1 MSMNVCSYAMNKSRK
16 TNAIPER
23 SNRGGIIPAM
33 PPKPR
38 PGGPDSPP
46 GVSKDLGARLRQGRT
61 RKGFTVRGLARYVGV
76 SPSLVSQI
84 ERGRV
89 MPSVGTLYSIANQ
102 LELVVDDLFRDA
114 GAGPKGERTRPT
126 EDAPDPVQR
135 PRNRKTIRL
144 AEGVRWERL
153 TPRPDPEIEFLFV
166 VYEAGAE
173 SCDKDSLI
181 RHGGKEYAYMISG
194 RLGVKVGFEEFELG
208 PGDSITFDAQ
218 MPHRLWTVGKKPA
231 EAIWVVYNRHGD
243 SRTKS
248 TS

>member
-1 MSMNVCSYAMNKSRK
+1 MAPKKKSS
-16 TNAIPER
+16 TQR
-23 SNRGGIIPAM
+23 SGGEPA
-33 PPKPR
+33 R
-38 PGGPDSPP
+38 NLSA
-46 GVSKDLGARLRQGRT
+46 DLGVRLRDARE
-61 RKGFTVRGLARYVGV
+61 RKGFTVRGLARYLGV

-89 MPSVGTLYSIANQ
+89 MPSVGTLYAITNE

-114 GAGPKGERTRPT
+114 GAPRADRVARSR
-126 EDAPDPVQR
+126 DAPDPVQR
-135 PRNRKTIRL
+135 THNRKTIRL

-153 TPRPDPEIEFLFV
+153 TPRPDPEMEFLYV

-194 RLGVKVGFEEFELG
+194 RLGLRVGFEEFELG

-218 MPHRLWTVGKKPA
+218 MPHRLWTIGKKPV

-243 SRTKS
+243 SRTQSRK
-248 TS
+248 

>member
-1 MSMNVCSYAMNKSRK
+1 MKTGARPVYFPVMSAKKAKGDPVAPVE
-16 TNAIPER
+16 A
-23 SNRGGIIPAM
+23 
-33 PPKPR
+33 PR
-38 PGGPDSPP
+38 PAS
-46 GVSKDLGARLRQGRT
+46 VSADLGVRLREGRE

-89 MPSVGTLYSIANQ
+89 MPSVGTLYAIANQ

-114 GAGPKGERTRPT
+114 GAPRAERARASG
-126 EDAPDPVQR
+126 DAADPVQR
-135 PRNRKTIRL
+135 GHNRNTIRL

-153 TPRPDPEIEFLFV
+153 TPRPDPEVEFLKV

-173 SCDKDSLI
+173 SCGEESLI
-181 RHGGKEYAYMISG
+181 RHGGHEYAYMLSG
-194 RLGVKVGFEEFELG
+194 RLGLKIGFEEFELG

-218 MPHRLWTVGKKPA
+218 MPHRLWTIGKKPA

-243 SRTKS
+243 SRTQTKK
-248 TS
+248 

>member
-1 MSMNVCSYAMNKSRK
+1 MSKKRPSTGS
-16 TNAIPER
+16 T
-23 SNRGGIIPAM
+23 GPAL
-33 PPKPR
+33 
-38 PGGPDSPP
+38 
-46 GVSKDLGARLRQGRT
+46 VSADLGARLREGRE

-114 GAGPKGERTRPT
+114 NAPRAERAKIS
-126 EDAPDPVQR
+126 DAANPVQR
-135 PRNRKTIRL
+135 PHNRNTIRL

-153 TPRPDPEIEFLFV
+153 TPRPDPEVEFLYV
-166 VYEAGAE
+166 VYEVGAE
-173 SCDKDSLI
+173 SCNKESLI
-181 RHGGKEYAYMISG
+181 RHGGREYAFMISG
-194 RLGVKVGFEEFELG
+194 RLGLKIGFEEFELG

-218 MPHRLWTVGKKPA
+218 MPHRLWTIGKKPA

-243 SRTKS
+243 SRTRT

>member
-1 MSMNVCSYAMNKSRK
+1 
-16 TNAIPER
+16 
-23 SNRGGIIPAM
+23 M

-38 PGGPDSPP
+38 DAQAPAHHT
-46 GVSKDLGARLRQGRT
+46 VSTSLGARLREGREQ
-61 RKGFTVRGLARYVGV
+61 KGFTVRGLARYVGV
-76 SPSLVSQI
+76 SPSLVSQV

-89 MPSVGTLYSIANQ
+89 MPSVGTLYAIANQ

-114 GAGPKGERTRPT
+114 GAPRHERARPSG
-126 EDAPDPVQR
+126 DASDPVQR
-135 PRNRKTIRL
+135 ASNRKTIRL

-153 TPRPDPEIEFLFV
+153 TPRPDPEVEFLYV

-181 RHGGKEYAYMISG
+181 RHGGKEYAYMIGG
-194 RLGVKVGFEEFELG
+194 RLGLKIGFEEFELG

-218 MPHRLWTVGKKPA
+218 VPHRLWTIGKKPA

-243 SRTKS
+243 NRKQS
-248 TS
+248 T